1 MTDLSTTDHRLIAAL
16 KKDGRASITTLAGL
30 LGVSRATVQARMER
44 LVSTGVIQRF
54 TVELDTIGS
63 LDLIR
68 AVMMIELQGILA
80 RAVIRHL
87 RNIPEIISLHTTN
100 GTWDLV
106 AQIEVANLVEFDR
119 ILRKVREISGVLNSE
134 TCILLDTAKAP
145 VNGLN
150 S

>member
-30 LGVSRATVQARMER
+30 LNVSRATVQSRMER

-54 TVELDTIGS
+54 TVELDAVGS
-63 LDLIR
+63 LDLVR
-68 AVMMIELQGILA
+68 AVMMIELQGALA
-80 RAVIRHL
+80 RAVIRQL
-87 RNIPEIISLHTTN
+87 RNVPEIISLHTTN

-106 AQIEVANLVEFDR
+106 ARIEVANLVEFDR
-119 ILRKVREISGVLNSE
+119 ILRNVREISGVLNSE

-145 VNGLN
+145 ANML
-150 S
+150 